1 MSKSSKIKAVLCAL
15 CLIGGIGNIGQNTGA
30 AIFGVVLGVAFAA
43 WLIIGLKNAP
53 KRRAYNEPAA
63 QAFVANSEA
72 QASPA
77 EKKPAA
83 QEKAVDI
90 IIPDRIGSAFRK
102 YYYSDIAFNP
112 FPTAEQLAL
121 EMQQTNDWSLEAV
134 KAGGGIS
141 LNYHGRPLGVLDN
154 ADKAKMM
161 SDWIERGEPFLV
173 FLSHYGEKNTV
184 GIAFYLDEQSRL
196 NYRESTV
203 SKLTRYAGEDAQFSL
218 SLMSDGEPLDFDEE
232 DDGVV
237 AISDIGYLP
246 KSVAARY
253 NQEGAAGVFI
263 DHIDYDDE
271 KDKYIPYVK
280 IYW

>member
-1 MSKSSKIKAVLCAL
+1 MKKLGAWVKIVLAL
-15 CLIGGIGNIGQNTGA
+15 LFFVGGLGNIGKNTGA
-30 AIFGVVLGVAFAA
+30 AIFGIVLGVAFAA
-43 WLIIGLKNAP
+43 WLIIGLKKAP

-63 QAFVANSEA
+63 QP
-72 QASPA
+72 PA
-77 EKKPAA
+77 EPAQTSPTEEKPAA

-90 IIPDRIGSAFRK
+90 VIPDHIGSAFRK

-134 KAGGGIS
+134 KAGSGIS

-154 ADKAKMM
+154 ADKAKMV
-161 SDWIERGEPFLV
+161 SDWIERGDPFLV

-184 GIAFYLDEQSRL
+184 AIAFYLDEQSRL
-196 NYRESTV
+196 SYRESTV

-232 DDGVV
+232 DDGIV

-253 NQEGAAGVFI
+253 NQEGAAGVFV

>member
-1 MSKSSKIKAVLCAL
+1 MKKLGAWVKIVLAL
-15 CLIGGIGNIGQNTGA
+15 LFFVGGLGNIGKNTGA
-30 AIFGVVLGVAFAA
+30 AIFGIVLGVAFAA
-43 WLIIGLKNAP
+43 WLIIGLKKAS
-53 KRRAYNEPAA
+53 KRRTYNEPAA
-63 QAFVANSEA
+63 QPPV
-72 QASPA
+72 
-77 EKKPAA
+77 KPAQTSPTEEKPVA

-90 IIPDRIGSAFRK
+90 VIPDRIGSAFRK

-134 KAGGGIS
+134 KSGGGIS

-154 ADKAKMM
+154 ADKAKMV
-161 SDWIERGEPFLV
+161 SDWIERGDPFLV

-196 NYRESTV
+196 RYRESTV